1 MTDEFMKN
9 VKFSGNQSVRDEM
22 LGLIDEVIKA
32 HGEIE
37 GLGDLSSGLSGLS
50 ENNKVKIIDE
60 DDSLAVV
67 VTAVDSEEEVGR
79 FVVDKQTK
87 SVYQVENDSSDE
99 VAIDE
104 DMDFLDEV

>member
-22 LGLIDEVIKA
+22 LGLVDEAMKA
-32 HGEIE
+32 HGEID
-37 GLGDLSSGLSGLS
+37 GIGDLSPGLSGLS
-50 ENNKVKIIDE
+50 ENNKVNIIDE
-60 DDSLAVV
+60 DDSIAVV
-67 VTAVDSEEEVGR
+67 VTVGDSEEEIGR

-87 SVYQVENDSSDE
+87 TVYQVGAVSSDE